1 MRRRGE
7 FKRSQP
13 GKRKKN
19 YSLRHLLNYFLSN
32 NIQRLILSVFSS
44 ETLNILKY
52 DLCCVSAKLRTFL
65 LVDSQVQDL
74 YFLLLLVLWIYLR
87 ALSSA
92 EQHVHTFSCQKHCHA
107 LELLLNEVWIWEN
120 SASCKISW
128 LNRMWSLAGCLRCTL
143 KGERELKVPVG
154 LIDKQVGFNWYSPL

>member
-74 YFLLLLVLWIYLR
+74 YFFTTTCSLDLFEGFKLSRAACAYVQLPETLSRFGALAERGLDLR
-87 ALSSA
+87 K
-92 EQHVHTFSCQKHCHA
+92 Q
-107 LELLLNEVWIWEN
+107 
-120 SASCKISW
+120 CK
-128 LNRMWSLAGCLRCTL
+128 L
-143 KGERELKVPVG
+143 
-154 LIDKQVGFNWYSPL
+154 